1 MTAPEARAGRGELH
15 RTLRGDVETSLRR
28 RRARSLVRH
37 RIQPGAVTAATLPA
51 LSLFIAACLSHPQPT
66 VATVAS
72 QDLPFGRVVGPMS
85 SHSPSTSGQVEMPDL
100 TGDTVAE
107 AMLALRRVGLTLCH
121 TKGAEPTSNPDERG
135 KVIGQSP
142 PAGLKVPS
150 ATAVTVITGA
160 ADDNAGWASG

>member
-1 MTAPEARAGRGELH
+1 
-15 RTLRGDVETSLRR
+15 VETSLRR

-66 VATVAS
+66 VATVATVASAS
-72 QDLPFGRVVGPMS
+72 QDLPFGRAVGPMS
-85 SHSPSTSGQVEMPDL
+85 SHSPSTSGQVEMPNL

-160 ADDNAGWASG
+160 ADDNAGRASG